1 MSFPAVVVTL
11 FFALLYMSAAQIG
24 ATISIS
30 GTVKPDEPIST
41 FTGVSISFSDPAG
54 KENRTK
60 VDKDGNFS
68 SVILSPSTRYKV
80 KISGSNIIA
89 TAHDFETPNVAKFT
103 ELKQNFTAIT
113 ASAGKIIFSTE
124 VFLPTK
130 AELSTQA
137 KTELD
142 KLIDI
147 MKSNRGLSVKI
158 VLQSETELSIKKE
171 TPKPAKK
178 SKKKSK
184 TTAETMPTE
193 VPTNTVSI
201 NQQRINTIQD
211 YLKDVKSREKRISI
225 ILDSSTPNT
234 SSTSSVTVSD
244 PKKGKKSS
252 TTTVTKS
259 VQIPVKLTCAVLSME
274 TI

>member
-1 MSFPAVVVTL
+1 MSFPAIVVTL

-30 GTVKPDEPIST
+30 GTVKPDEPILT
-41 FTGVSISFSDPAG
+41 FTGVNISFSDPAG

-60 VDKDGNFS
+60 VDKDGNYS
-68 SVILSPSTRYKV
+68 SVILSPATRYKV
-80 KISGSNIIA
+80 KISGANIIA
-89 TAHDFETPNVAKFT
+89 IAHDFETPNVEKFT
-103 ELKQNFTAIT
+103 ELKQNFTAI
-113 ASAGKIIFSTE
+113 AANAGKTLFMTE
-124 VFLPTK
+124 VFSPTK

-137 KTELD
+137 KTQLD
-142 KLIDI
+142 KLIEM

-158 VLQSETELSIKKE
+158 ALQSEKELPLKKE
-171 TPKPAKK
+171 APKPEKK

-184 TTAETMPTE
+184 TTAETMPAA
-193 VPTNTVSI
+193 VSTNTVSI
-201 NQQRINTIQD
+201 NQQRINVIQE

-225 ILDSSTPNT
+225 ILDSSTPST
-234 SSTSSVTVSD
+234 LSTSSETVSE

-252 TTTVTKS
+252 KTTVTTS
-259 VQIPVKLTCAVLSME
+259 VQIPVKLTCSVLSME